1 MLLTLMDDLSDAF
14 YYVSQGVPVEQLTRS
29 MTYLTDIVNECNDL
43 EIIVEIADEA
53 EKEKALSRNPELG
66 EDTSSN

>member
-1 MLLTLMDDLSDAF
+1 
-14 YYVSQGVPVEQLTRS
+14 